1 MIPELGMSH
10 LRVQGMSGLL
20 THHFREL
27 RLDPEGTGEPP
38 YAQESKT
45 GLKTLREVLRHVV
58 ILLFC
63 PKSHRSISP
72 RAVAPPQN
80 IQICV
85 PFSLAGISKWSPQR
99 TRVTTRSKST
109 RVVEQHSRDG

>member
-63 PKSHRSISP
+63 P
-72 RAVAPPQN
+72 Q
-80 IQICV
+80 
-85 PFSLAGISKWSPQR
+85 
-99 TRVTTRSKST
+99 VTPEYITTGCGST
-109 RVVEQHSRDG
+109 AEHSNMCAFLTCRDQ